1 MKFKAYNI
9 KYDTDKEKYK
19 PLLPKK
25 FVFEVNEG
33 FNIEDEGADLI
44 TQQTGWCV
52 NSFKYEEVE

>member
-9 KYDTDKEKYK
+9 KYDFSGTKYK
-19 PLLPKK
+19 PLLPNR
-25 FVFEVNEG
+25 FVFEVDEG

>member
-52 NSFKYEEVE
+52 NSFKYQVIE